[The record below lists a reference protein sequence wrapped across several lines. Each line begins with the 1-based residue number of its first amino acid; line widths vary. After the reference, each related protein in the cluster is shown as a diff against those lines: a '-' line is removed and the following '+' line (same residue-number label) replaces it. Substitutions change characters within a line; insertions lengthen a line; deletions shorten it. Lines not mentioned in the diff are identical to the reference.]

1 MKRANLRAVLA
12 GVACAAAASTALAQ
26 PAGKSAPEVYTIDPY
41 HTQPVF
47 EWRHFDISNVRGR
60 FDKTTGTITLDRPN
74 KRASVDVTI
83 AVDSL
88 STGVPLLDQRL
99 KSSAFFDLEKYPTIT
114 FKAADFR
121 FNGDKLM
128 EVAGALTI
136 HGVTRPVTLKVH
148 SAVCTEKRN
157 PTMPLPACGADM
169 ELTLKR
175 SDYGVGYFVPLVSD
189 EIVIRIGVEA
199 IKGANG
205 VEGQFNNMGA
215 SRPAN

>member
-1 MKRANLRAVLA
+1 MKRLNPWSA
-12 GVACAAAASTALAQ
+12 ACSAAFIAAASTAAAQ
-26 PAGKSAPEVYTIDPY
+26 PAAKSGPEVYTIDPY

-60 FDKTTGTITLDRPN
+60 FDKTTGTITLDRAA
-74 KRASVDVTI
+74 KKASVVVTI

-99 KSSAFFDLEKYPTIT
+99 KSSAFFDLEKYPTIS
-114 FKAADFR
+114 FKADDFR
-121 FNGDKLM
+121 FNGDKLT

-136 HGVTRPVTLKVH
+136 HGVTKPVTLKIL

-199 IKGANG
+199 IKGAEG

-215 SRPAN
+215 NRPAK